1 MTSKHTPGPWTATA
15 ETNGSNTVVIFG
27 ADDRLVGTFKAS
39 ILHGDARKNIRLVLA
54 VPDLLAACETA
65 LTVIERPGASY
76 KDTKQAVRQLEYAIA
91 KARGEG

>member
-1 MTSKHTPGPWTATA
+1 MTSTPGPWTIKRMARD
-15 ETNGSNTVVIFG
+15 GSGVTIFG
-27 ADDRLVGTFKAS
+27 EDDRLVGTFKAS